1 LPEPTH
7 ITDGIPSAG
16 WRCSLVPGTPRTPSD
31 TWDTESA
38 IMRTMR
44 APSPG
49 FSRRLLLAAGT
60 AGAAG
65 VLAGPSG
72 AAATSPARPVDE
84 SAVEPHGDHQA
95 GITRPDTAQDHCT
108 VAVCDLN
115 PATVFSVLAALGT
128 RIAALTRGGDAALG
142 GLPPA
147 TLTITVGLGPRV
159 VTAVDPALPGATDL
173 PVFAHEDISPSD
185 RGGDLLLQVCAMDP
199 LVVSL
204 AVTALLT
211 ALNTTARWQAHGSR
225 GAPLDE
231 TGACRNLLGFGDGI
245 AGPRT
250 DTELSENVWLG
261 GRLAGG
267 TLAVV
272 RRITLDT
279 AGFLRQPL
287 ARQEAVIGR
296 RRDNAE
302 PLSGGGPRAGI
313 DLGAKTPEGEYLI
326 PADAHVRIAHPL
338 TNGTGLML
346 RRGYNTAD
354 GLLFISFQRELRTFT
369 ATQST
374 MDERDA
380 LMRFS
385 TVTATGTFLILPG
398 FTPDEPL
405 GTSLRRAR

>member
-1 LPEPTH
+1 
-7 ITDGIPSAG
+7 
-16 WRCSLVPGTPRTPSD
+16 
-31 TWDTESA
+31 
-38 IMRTMR
+38 MR
-44 APSPG
+44 APSSG

-65 VLAGPSG
+65 ILAGPSG
-72 AAATSPARPVDE
+72 AAATSPAHAGEVDE
-84 SAVEPHGDHQA
+84 SAAVVDPHGDHQA
-95 GITRPDTAQDHCT
+95 GITRPETAQRHCT
-108 VAVCDLN
+108 VAVCDLD
-115 PATVFSVLAALGT
+115 PATVFSVLAALGD
-128 RIAALTRGGDAALG
+128 RIGSLTRGGDAALG
-142 GLPPA
+142 GLA
-147 TLTITVGLGPRV
+147 TAALTITVGLGPRV
-159 VTAVDPALPGATDL
+159 IAAVDPALPGATDL
-173 PVFAHEDISPSD
+173 PPFAREAVSPND

-204 AVTALLT
+204 TVTALLT
-211 ALNTTARWQAHGSR
+211 TLNTPARWQAHGFR

-231 TGACRNLLGFGDGI
+231 TGACRNLLGFSDGI

-250 DTELSENVWLG
+250 DTELSENVWLDG
-261 GRLAGG
+261 PLAGS

-302 PLSGGGPRAGI
+302 PLSGGGPDAGI
-313 DLGAKTPEGEYLI
+313 DLGAKTPDGEYVI

-346 RRGYNTAD
+346 RRSYSTVD
-354 GLLFISFQRELRTFT
+354 GLLFISFQRRLRTFT

-374 MDERDA
+374 MDEQDA

-405 GTSLRRAR
+405 GTGLRSAR